1 MFIKSAKA
9 MKKIT
14 NESKFKKIINEI
26 ETAAEAGSSS
36 TMLFRDQIL
45 TPKQIKILTRKG
57 YNVTKD
63 SNDNYTISWK

>member
-9 MKKIT
+9 MKKIA

-63 SNDNYTISWK
+63 SNGNYTISWK

>member
-45 TPKQIKILTRKG
+45 TPKQIKMLTRKG

>member
-26 ETAAEAGSSS
+26 ETVTEAGSFS

-45 TPKQIKILTRKG
+45 TPKQIKMLTRKG

-63 SNDNYTISWK
+63 SNGNYTISWK